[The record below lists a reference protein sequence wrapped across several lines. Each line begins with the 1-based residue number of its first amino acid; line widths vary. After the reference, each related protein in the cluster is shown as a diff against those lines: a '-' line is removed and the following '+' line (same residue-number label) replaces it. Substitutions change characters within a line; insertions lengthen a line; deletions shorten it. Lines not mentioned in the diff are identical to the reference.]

1 VSDTTEVRPVDS
13 GLERRRLLCVLGE
26 AVEKLSRLDKILK
39 SQQVFI
45 KAQGAAEGSAS
56 ALDTLG
62 TFLDRHKVTFLESS
76 DLVAAALKGSS
87 LNQAQEIGVLAAI
100 EILIT
105 GVRKV
110 HELLLLLPRE
120 AAKPQ
125 ASFLLRDCFGR
136 EDLHASIVLTNFLS
150 AYEYRFEDILKKI
163 NVEQEEREHLKQGG
177 NVLCQA
183 FADRENPLAWA
194 VLAHEYGHCL
204 DEEHAISQGIRP
216 GDGLDSAVV
225 AETVADFVAAHVL
238 GPASLLPILFLE
250 MMQPQLKKLERI
262 SAGHPPTPL
271 RVQLVRDYLRGLGV
285 STADFEQEFRAY
297 EHDYARKL
305 QRMDDGGKSVGAAGQ
320 EAASF
325 LVPLAG
331 QISSKV
337 NSLGLRRFEE
347 RNSTSAKLLRETL
360 SRRQPISSRRLR
372 SEPDIFKAL
381 SSLTSG
387 KTTPD
392 QAYEALAGLDEVPVP
407 GSEILTAGW
416 MYKLASFEGKLLET
430 FPGGG
435 KADLGVYADYVDKVD
450 DWLLKSLELAA
461 VHAEVL
467 RRLDTV

>member
-1 VSDTTEVRPVDS
+1 M
-13 GLERRRLLCVLGE
+13 CVLSE
-26 AVEKLSRLDKILK
+26 VIEKLSRLDKILK
-39 SQQVFI
+39 SQKVFI
-45 KAQGAAEGSAS
+45 TAQGADEGSAS
-56 ALDTLG
+56 ALDTLI
-62 TFLDRHKVTFLESS
+62 TFLARHKGTFLESS
-76 DLVAAALKGSS
+76 DLVAAALQGVP

-120 AAKPQ
+120 TAKPQ

-136 EDLHASIVLTNFLS
+136 EDLRASIVLTNFLS

-250 MMQPQLKKLERI
+250 MMQPQLKRLERI

-271 RVQLVRDYLRGLGV
+271 RVQLVRDYLRDLGV
-285 STADFEQEFRAY
+285 GTADFELEFTAY

-305 QRMDDGGKSVGAAGQ
+305 QRMDDGGRSVEAAGQ
-320 EAASF
+320 EARSF

-331 QISSKV
+331 PISSKV

-347 RNSTSAKLLRETL
+347 QNSINAKGLRETL

-372 SEPDIFKAL
+372 PDNEIFGAL
-381 SSLTSG
+381 NSLTSG
-387 KTTPD
+387 QTPPD
-392 QAYEALAGLDEVPVP
+392 RAYEALSGLDEVPVP
-407 GSEILTAGW
+407 SSEILTAGW
-416 MYKLASFEGKLLET
+416 IYKLTSFEGKLVET

-435 KADLGVYADYVDKVD
+435 RQPNLAVYADYVDKVD

-461 VHAEVL
+461 VHAEVR
-467 RRLDTV
+467 RRLDVM